1 MEHPLELIKST
12 SPTFNHTRLEHLD
25 ERGRDRRNKVCYLT
39 TGQYM
44 KYDLFIR
51 VALTEDLPARR
62 LRRGD
67 VATVVEQHPGRP
79 GQEPGYSLEV
89 FNAVG
94 ESVDV
99 VTVRESQ
106 IELLTAD
113 ELLTVRP
120 MSAVS

>member
-1 MEHPLELIKST
+1 
-12 SPTFNHTRLEHLD
+12 
-25 ERGRDRRNKVCYLT
+25 
-39 TGQYM
+39 M

-51 VALTEDLPARR
+51 VALTEDLSARS

-67 VATVVEQHPGRP
+67 VATIVEQHPGRP
-79 GQEPGYSLEV
+79 GQEPGYTLEV

-106 IELLTAD
+106 IEPLTAN

-120 MSAVS
+120 MAAVG

>member
-1 MEHPLELIKST
+1 
-12 SPTFNHTRLEHLD
+12 
-25 ERGRDRRNKVCYLT
+25 
-39 TGQYM
+39 M

-67 VATVVEQHPGRP
+67 VATIVEQHAGRP
-79 GQEPGYSLEV
+79 SQEPGYTLEV

-99 VTVRESQ
+99 ITVRESQ
-106 IELLTAD
+106 IGPLTARELLS
-113 ELLTVRP
+113 VRP
-120 MSAVS
+120 LEMAVS